1 MKHLSALFLLFLLS
15 CSHTP
20 EKKDYLGVYSIIKV
34 LEGEESIQISPL
46 LNQIELTDSLYIY
59 RIDRNG
65 DNLFSSDEISKT
77 AYTFSVDDEENP
89 FIWLAGNES
98 NIYLLDDKYYDRLFS
113 RIDETGKTVIL
124 YTKKVR

>member
-1 MKHLSALFLLFLLS
+1 MKMIHLSALFLLFLLS

-59 RIDRNG
+59 R
-65 DNLFSSDEISKT
+65 
-77 AYTFSVDDEENP
+77 
-89 FIWLAGNES
+89 
-98 NIYLLDDKYYDRLFS
+98 
-113 RIDETGKTVIL
+113 
-124 YTKKVR
+124 

>member
-1 MKHLSALFLLFLLS
+1 
-15 CSHTP
+15 
-20 EKKDYLGVYSIIKV
+20 KV

-65 DNLFSSDEISKT
+65 DNLFSADEITKSP
-77 AYTFSVDDEENP
+77 YTFSVDDEGSP
-89 FIWLAGNES
+89 FIWTAGNES
-98 NIYLLDDKYYDRLFS
+98 DIFLLEDKYYDLLFS
-113 RIDETGKTVIL
+113 RVDDSGKSIIL

>member
-20 EKKDYLGVYSIIKV
+20 DKKDYLGVYSIIKV

-65 DNLFSSDEISKT
+65 DNLFSADEISKT
-77 AYTFSVDDEENP
+77 AYTFSVDDEGNP